1 MRNMSQ
7 NHCVIKFDALRY
19 RNCLRCSSQMYSVA
33 RRLVRS
39 DYIRTLRV
47 WLERLCVRQGEI
59 EVMTKDGTFEFSERY
74 LRRSIYGFE
83 KKQLQLCRFVFQ
95 RY

>member
-1 MRNMSQ
+1 
-7 NHCVIKFDALRY
+7 
-19 RNCLRCSSQMYSVA
+19 MYSVA